1 MKPELYLARDG
12 SGLSR
17 NDYIAPDA
25 LIGLLTRIW
34 RDERHREKFQS
45 TLPQSATSGSLAN
58 RMKDTPAAG
67 RVWAKTGSMSNV
79 RSLSGYLMTLDG
91 EPLVF
96 SIIVNGFHVPS
107 SRIDAAMDE
116 ALVRL
121 VKFPRELHEE

>member
-1 MKPELYLARDG
+1 
-12 SGLSR
+12 
-17 NDYIAPDA
+17 
-25 LIGLLTRIW
+25 
-34 RDERHREKFQS
+34 
-45 TLPQSATSGSLAN
+45 
-58 RMKDTPAAG
+58 
-67 RVWAKTGSMSNV
+67 MSNV
-79 RSLSGYLMTLDG
+79 RSLSGYVLTLDN

>member
-1 MKPELYLARDG
+1 M
-12 SGLSR
+12 SR
-17 NDYIAPDA
+17 NDYIAPEA
-25 LIGLLTRIW
+25 LIGLLTSMW
-34 RDERHREKFQS
+34 RNERHREKFQS
-45 TLPQSATSGSLAN
+45 TLPQSATSGTLEN

-79 RSLSGYLMTLDG
+79 RSLSGYLLTLDG

-96 SIIVNGFHVPS
+96 SIIANGYHVPS

>member
-1 MKPELYLARDG
+1 MK
-12 SGLSR
+12 
-17 NDYIAPDA
+17 N
-25 LIGLLTRIW
+25 
-34 RDERHREKFQS
+34 
-45 TLPQSATSGSLAN
+45 
-58 RMKDTPAAG
+58 TPAAA

-79 RSLSGYLMTLDG
+79 RSLSGYLLTLDG

-96 SIIVNGFHVPS
+96 AIIVNGFHVPA